1 MVNQP
6 VSLAVRV
13 PSVRAMPGG
22 DLIFH
27 YSGGPLL
34 ENERNLQQPLE
45 ISSFQMITSRIF
57 TSETWLPALLHSALP
72 LCWPSRTGKWWTCG
86 FKKKCQSNVNDDP
99 IKKWFSFKLNNAN
112 FSDFAISSVSNF
124 VSLSFFICS
133 VSFGIFCNNF
143 QFGGGV
149 DFFF

>member
-27 YSGGPLL
+27 YSGGPLR

-45 ISSFQMITSRIF
+45 ISSFQMITSKSSPQKLGF
-57 TSETWLPALLHSALP
+57 LLPYILLCPYAGRAEQANDERVGL
-72 LCWPSRTGKWWTCG
+72 
-86 FKKKCQSNVNDDP
+86 KKNVN
-99 IKKWFSFKLNNAN
+99 
-112 FSDFAISSVSNF
+112 
-124 VSLSFFICS
+124 
-133 VSFGIFCNNF
+133 
-143 QFGGGV
+143 QM
-149 DFFF
+149 